1 MTVTHTTEVVFRRLD
16 KKHRS
21 EIIAL
26 FPYILDSG
34 HYNQSYMRIGQHS
47 GADYDHCITISSPAS
62 EAEYSDL
69 KKELES
75 IGYILKVLH
84 RRSRSKWLAVRREQ
98 IALPGGIPFGKLT
111 Y

>member
-1 MTVTHTTEVVFRRLD
+1 METIHVTEVVFRKFN
-16 KKHRS
+16 KKNGG
-21 EIIAL
+21 EVIAL

-34 HYNQSYMRIGQHS
+34 YYNQSYMRIGQHS
-47 GADYDHCITISSPAS
+47 GADYDHCISISSPAS

-84 RRSRSKWLAVRREQ
+84 RRSRSKWLAARREQ
-98 IALPGGIPFGKLT
+98 IALPNGIPFEKLL